1 MTTRRKSISS
11 KSKKGQVQLE
21 SEELLSLQQEC
32 LTRLEE
38 TRKEIAQSN
47 FVTNPEYVFT
57 SLTLEQLSTK
67 MPTTEEEMMNVDG
80 VTFTKFS
87 QFGQDFLAVSI
98 PQVIF
103 KGSCATYGLC
113 NHLTH

>member
-1 MTTRRKSISS
+1 MSARRKSISS
-11 KSKKGQVQLE
+11 KSRKSQLQLE

-32 LTRLEE
+32 LSRLEE

-47 FVTNPEYVFT
+47 FVTNPEYIFT

-67 MPTTEEEMMNVDG
+67 LPTSEEEMMNVDG
-80 VTFTKFS
+80 VTITKFS

-98 PQVIF
+98 PQVVLIRW
-103 KGSCATYGLC
+103 S
-113 NHLTH
+113 